1 MKKEMTSLGLIILC
15 IGVVFSGCTTENN
28 STNTNN
34 QGTIGLSESFSAD
47 TSAGQYSILD
57 DTVEVNV
64 YSGSVS
70 EPVNI
75 TVESITNPVQD
86 SSLVL
91 LSCYEFRPDGL
102 TFARPIDVILHY
114 NLNDI
119 PSGVAESALKVYVLN
134 GSSWEPIK
142 GSFANEMMHYAVAK
156 VSHFSKMACG
166 GPAPS
171 HSNPN
176 DDSGSGSENDT
187 ENTSAQYWFKADLYF
202 YQFHD
207 LRLNDWDDDTMY
219 TVGVSAYWDPVS
231 YVQYYQIKF
240 VFNGNPPAG
249 YSFGCDFREQ
259 NKNYCPKNIL
269 FKEGYIYHLGNDPN
283 LEGFIGYYDTGE
295 VATAGKVVDQETGE
309 MEHYVYGRLRPEGAH
324 GFNLF
329 GVYDTVEDAEQFSDL
344 QIVTLNGEMET
355 FVNDYVAGWEV
366 WVRGVTERGG

>member
-15 IGVVFSGCTTENN
+15 ITVVFSGCTTENN

-34 QGTIGLSESFSAD
+34 QGTIGQSESFSAG

-86 SSLVL
+86 SSLVM

-119 PSGVAESALKVYVLN
+119 PSGVAESSLKVYVLN

-166 GPAPS
+166 GAAPS

-176 DDSGSGSENDT
+176 GGGSGSENDT

-202 YQFHD
+202 YSYKD
-207 LRLNDWDDDTMY
+207 LRLTDGDHDDDYM
-219 TVGVSAYWDPVS
+219 VGVSAYWAPVS
-231 YVQYYQIKF
+231 YVQYYQIKYDF
-240 VFNGNPPAG
+240 HGNPPKD
-249 YSFGCDFREQ
+249 YSWGCDFRDQ
-259 NKNYCPKNIL
+259 GKYYCLPRPSSLKQG
-269 FKEGYIYHLGNDPN
+269 FIYHLGGDPN
-283 LEGFIGYYDTGE
+283 LDGFLGLIDTNGTSS
-295 VATAGKVVDQETGE
+295 AHIVVNQETGE
-309 MEHYVYGRLRPEGAH
+309 MKHYYYGESRPNGTH
-324 GFNLF
+324 GYAFF
-329 GVYDTVEDAEQFSDL
+329 GVYTTVEDAEGLSDIAIGSL
-344 QIVTLNGEMET
+344 VSEMEA
-355 FVNDYVAGWEV
+355 YVHEYVDGWEV
-366 WVRGVTERGG
+366 WVRAVTERGG